1 MKKFEYFI
9 LPVILL
15 SIIIFYLSLVII
27 SSNKN
32 DDTTIYSIKTNYSFV
47 YEDSKSFDLYLYSK
61 QKYNL
66 IQEKDENIYKL
77 ILDSNSYTLKV
88 NEIELIKVL
97 DYYQIRINSKMP
109 VIYSEVVSSTFVL
122 RITNEKYTLSFDM
135 GSLSIVNKNLLTYD
149 ITATPSYSKVDGI
162 LNVVG
167 INLENQNYNF
177 ITDLRASALTFA
189 RLSLIRYELYPTTFD
204 IYEDYPYYNVKIVNE
219 NEKTEILSKDC
230 FIPLCYKKYFPL
242 YSEYIMIEHDDVKEY
257 IPIETNLLTDFYA
270 CSEYESGGV
279 LS

>member
-1 MKKFEYFI
+1 
-9 LPVILL
+9 
-15 SIIIFYLSLVII
+15 
-27 SSNKN
+27 
-32 DDTTIYSIKTNYSFV
+32 
-47 YEDSKSFDLYLYSK
+47 
-61 QKYNL
+61 
-66 IQEKDENIYKL
+66 
-77 ILDSNSYTLKV
+77 
-88 NEIELIKVL
+88 
-97 DYYQIRINSKMP
+97 MP

-122 RITNEKYTLSFDM
+122 RITNEKYSLSFDM

-242 YSEYIMIEHDDVKEY
+242 YSEYIMIEL
-257 IPIETNLLTDFYA
+257 ETNLLTDFYA

>member
-122 RITNEKYTLSFDM
+122 RITNEKYSLSFDM

-270 CSEYESGGV
+270 CSEYKSGGV

>member
-122 RITNEKYTLSFDM
+122 RITNEKYSLSFDM

-149 ITATPSYSKVDGI
+149 TTATPSYSKVDGI

-230 FIPLCYKKYFPL
+230 FIPLCYKKYYPL

>member
-122 RITNEKYTLSFDM
+122 RITNEKYSLSFDM

>member
-122 RITNEKYTLSFDM
+122 RITNEKYSLSFEM

>member
-219 NEKTEILSKDC
+219 NEKTEILSKEC